1 MFFFFRKQLS
11 FLESSLESTEMRLKA
26 EIDSINKHFTS
37 KLEELS
43 TEKQNIITNYEEK
56 IKVIHEENISEI
68 KTIQEN
74 CKITIADVRNE
85 YKQML
90 DDMSVNKVKAETSL
104 TEAAVVSRK
113 IDDSLK
119 VLDSNTRVI
128 QELQTKMYDEHN
140 ILNDVKSE
148 TLNAK
153 EMEIKSKFTLYYTL
167 ITYEKYSL
175 SKLWRKYK
183 LEFEESE
190 INVN

>member
-1 MFFFFRKQLS
+1 MQTVIKDFIFFRKQLS

-37 KLEELS
+37 KIEELS

-90 DDMSVNKVKAETSL
+90 DDMSVNKVKAETNL

-119 VLDSNTRVI
+119 VLDSSTRVI

-153 EMEIKSKFTLYYTL
+153 EMEIKSKFTLY
-167 ITYEKYSL
+167 
-175 SKLWRKYK
+175 
-183 LEFEESE
+183 
-190 INVN
+190 